1 MSTEIDVANDL
12 IFKNIKLHALNG
24 RRIFDT
30 WHKTQWLLESGL
42 VDVSPLITHKLRLD
56 DIDKAM
62 DLIEGGQACKVILL
76 PKLSY

>member
-42 VDVSPLITHKLRLD
+42 VDVSSLITHQLPLD
-56 DIDKAM
+56 EIDRAM
-62 DLIEGGQACKVILL
+62 ELIEDGQACKIVLL
-76 PKLSY
+76 PKLSQ